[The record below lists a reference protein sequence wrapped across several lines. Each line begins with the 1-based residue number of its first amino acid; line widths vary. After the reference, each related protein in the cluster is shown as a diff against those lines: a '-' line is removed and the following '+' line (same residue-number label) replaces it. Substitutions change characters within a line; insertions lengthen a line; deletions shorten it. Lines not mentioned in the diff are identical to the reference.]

1 MLNQTCD
8 YSISNH
14 LILDIECNTPNKED
28 LTMDIQHLTPTE
40 KDLFIKTLA
49 ECYRRLKAAKIE
61 AKELTKDGFQLMFR
75 SVYKDI
81 NNMT

>member
-1 MLNQTCD
+1 M
-8 YSISNH
+8 
-14 LILDIECNTPNKED
+14 
-28 LTMDIQHLTPTE
+28 MDIQHLTPNE